1 MKIKPT
7 APGRRIKAPLF
18 TIVGGVVLINPAY
31 AQNAPSAEL
40 EEVLVTGMRVSL
52 QKSMEIKR
60 DSTGVVDAINAED
73 IGKFPNTN
81 VAESLQRIPGVAID
95 RQNGEGAQV
104 TVRGFGPEYNLVTL
118 NGRTVPTAE
127 VNVWGNRDNFAG
139 AQGRSFDF
147 SNIASEGVSS
157 LEVFKTGQAILPS
170 GGIGAT
176 INVNTLRPFDAPGTQ
191 AVFGAKAIID
201 SSVEEGDEVTP
212 EISGLFNWTND
223 DRTLGF
229 GVFGAYAQRDSSAAI
244 GQTND
249 WVVRRADDFFADT
262 SIVRAGGNPD
272 NYQNAPAAGE
282 LFAIPQDSR
291 YDASDL
297 SRERINGQVVVQFRP
312 TDSMTLTADYSYF
325 ANENEELRYE
335 QTNWFATPF
344 DQLVFDGNETVSQ
357 ALFMQEN
364 NNGTKDM
371 GFEQTNRAQKD
382 DLGSFGINF
391 EWEVTDSGTLR
402 LDAHTDSAE
411 STPNNPL
418 GHSATFVTI
427 GTPIIQQHSVNWD
440 TSDGF
445 PQQSYTFND
454 AVMGNG
460 NGVIDVGDL
469 GTQVA
474 RSSAQTQE
482 MDLDEFDLRWT
493 SDYENSRLDVG
504 VNYRTSEVYVKAR
517 TTQQDLGSWGISNPR
532 DVELFAPGVV
542 EAFCLSCRFDDF
554 AVGQAD
560 VAFKG
565 DAAELY
571 RILTPI
577 YEARGNAV
585 SVNTTED
592 WVEEDIMALY
602 AQFQME
608 SEFMGRDV
616 RITGGLRYEETD
628 VSSKAVLAAPTD
640 VLWTADNDF
649 LIRFGSET
657 HELNDD
663 GDYSHVLPNLD
674 IRVEVTDEVV
684 TRMSYSQT
692 VGRAQ
697 YADLFASTT
706 AGAPN
711 RPTVLGGQ
719 TGGETG
725 NPALLPLESENFDIS
740 VEWYYGED
748 SYVSVGWYDKTV
760 QNFVGTGVFT
770 QPLFGLLDPT
780 AGVAGSRSGN
790 ALGVI
795 DSLGVDRSEAHLFT
809 MVALIDELG
818 TTEAAQAEFESHLVN
833 GVLPQSY
840 VDAILGAHDVVG
852 DANDPEMQFRVSQPI
867 NDQEANIW
875 GWEFAAQHFFGD
887 SGFGLAGSYTIV
899 NGDIEADPG
908 QDPNENQ
915 FALVGLSDTA
925 NVTAMYE
932 NYGFSAR
939 LSYNWRDDFLN
950 GTNQGGSRSGQFTEE
965 FGQVDMTVSY
975 DFNESLQVTVEGI
988 NLTGED
994 HRQYRRL
1001 DGMTVWAYELAPR
1014 YAIGARYKF

>member
-18 TIVGGVVLINPAY
+18 TIVGGVVLINPVY

-272 NYQNAPAAGE
+272 NYQNAPADGE

-312 TDSMTLTADYSYF
+312 TDSMTVTADYSYF

-950 GTNQGGSRSGQFTEE
+950 GTNQGGSRSGQFTEA

>member
-40 EEVLVTGMRVSL
+40 EEVIVTGMRVSL

-139 AQGRSFDF
+139 GQGRSFDF

-657 HELNDD
+657 HELTDE

-674 IRVEVTDEVV
+674 IRVE
-684 TRMSYSQT
+684 R
-692 VGRAQ
+692 
-697 YADLFASTT
+697 
-706 AGAPN
+706 
-711 RPTVLGGQ
+711 
-719 TGGETG
+719 
-725 NPALLPLESENFDIS
+725 
-740 VEWYYGED
+740 
-748 SYVSVGWYDKTV
+748 
-760 QNFVGTGVFT
+760 
-770 QPLFGLLDPT
+770 
-780 AGVAGSRSGN
+780 
-790 ALGVI
+790 
-795 DSLGVDRSEAHLFT
+795 
-809 MVALIDELG
+809 
-818 TTEAAQAEFESHLVN
+818 
-833 GVLPQSY
+833 
-840 VDAILGAHDVVG
+840 
-852 DANDPEMQFRVSQPI
+852 
-867 NDQEANIW
+867 
-875 GWEFAAQHFFGD
+875 
-887 SGFGLAGSYTIV
+887 
-899 NGDIEADPG
+899 
-908 QDPNENQ
+908 
-915 FALVGLSDTA
+915 
-925 NVTAMYE
+925 
-932 NYGFSAR
+932 
-939 LSYNWRDDFLN
+939 
-950 GTNQGGSRSGQFTEE
+950 
-965 FGQVDMTVSY
+965 
-975 DFNESLQVTVEGI
+975 
-988 NLTGED
+988 
-994 HRQYRRL
+994 HR
-1001 DGMTVWAYELAPR
+1001 
-1014 YAIGARYKF
+1014 